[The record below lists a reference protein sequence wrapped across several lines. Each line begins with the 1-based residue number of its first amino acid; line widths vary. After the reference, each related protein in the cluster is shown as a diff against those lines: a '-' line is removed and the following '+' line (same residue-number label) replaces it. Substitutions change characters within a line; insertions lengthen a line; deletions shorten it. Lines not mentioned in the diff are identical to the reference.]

1 MNKLTEHE
9 LFRRRMKMITDKEQL
24 IEIYEQLVGDDG
36 INRYTHKEI
45 ILPKKILK
53 TEDPVMGGGVI
64 GLALVTQWKQ
74 LLTKENEDE

>member
-24 IEIYEQLVGDDG
+24 IEIYEQLVGDDC

-45 ILPKKILK
+45 IKYINQLK
-53 TEDPVMGGGVI
+53 DIE
-64 GLALVTQWKQ
+64 
-74 LLTKENEDE
+74 ENKDD

>member
-45 ILPKKILK
+45 IDYINQLK
-53 TEDPVMGGGVI
+53 DIE
-64 GLALVTQWKQ
+64 
-74 LLTKENEDE
+74 ENEDDK